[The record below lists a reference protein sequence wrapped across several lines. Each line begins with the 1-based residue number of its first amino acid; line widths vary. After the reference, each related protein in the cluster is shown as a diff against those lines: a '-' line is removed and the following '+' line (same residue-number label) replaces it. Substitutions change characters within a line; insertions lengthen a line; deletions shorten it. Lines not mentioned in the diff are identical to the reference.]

1 MWEMETLNSMVPIW
15 QRKKA
20 DVKPEE
26 YNEFYREK
34 FHDFADPQRVITVSA
49 EGAVTYKA
57 LLFIPGTTPFDFY
70 TKEYEKGL
78 QLYSSGVLL
87 WTSVRICCGALPVRP
102 GRGGFPGSESEH
114 LPGAFAA

>member
-1 MWEMETLNSMVPIW
+1 MSDKPDEVPYVEMETLNSMVPIW

-57 LLFIPGTTPFDFY
+57 LAVHPRCHALRLLHQGIR
-70 TKEYEKGL
+70 KGL
-78 QLYSSGVLL
+78 AALFQRRSHYGQVR
-87 WTSVRICCGALPVRP
+87 RICCRSTSGSSGAWWIPRI
-102 GRGGFPGSESEH
+102 
-114 LPGAFAA
+114 